1 MLPLAALSL
10 LQLTGG
16 SQATLTQLGTSYC
29 KNANCP
35 KSCAATAAQNGL
47 STGAGA
53 CSATVTQK
61 AGSDGVITQCFVTA
75 TSGAAA
81 APRPVAAIATI
92 LLVALALLQQQQ

>member
-29 KNANCP
+29 KNANCSQ
-35 KSCAATAAQNGL
+35 SCAATAAQNGL

-61 AGSDGVITQCFVTA
+61 AGSDGVITQCFVT

-81 APRPVAAIATI
+81 AARPVAAIATI
-92 LLVALALLQQQQ
+92 LLVVLALLQQQQ